1 MKRFAVVLLS
11 VLLVLLPG
19 CTKPVTESGVQST
32 ESGTAE
38 STDASLAEKTDDAS
52 AQAQSGHVEKTL
64 SSGVK
69 VDADVY
75 VPESM
80 QKSALAEMRGQGQLI
95 DYEELKSLFCSGKTI
110 TEEGEEPWEM
120 VTPGAMEAVGKYV
133 STQDGDYLQR
143 ICGNTFYYMTE
154 RDIQDIE
161 DLTIYETGKNLDF
174 ASIEETDKTIRDIAE
189 KLNIAVGK
197 GVCYTIDTSS
207 QPHYVFQYEIL
218 VNGMPLAMFDGGSYS
233 GDAYVPGT
241 YMTAVVDTD
250 GIRHYDVSYVLEELE
265 SGESKKVLTLDEALQ
280 AVDDK
285 YNSVIMEGEYFI
297 DDIQMAYT
305 PVQTEETGIVRLIPV
320 WYFQTTHQILVP
332 NRSGTGEVMLPHIE
346 WSAAWGKLLSTFSQ
360 TSAAGQ
366 NGISIPFAR
375 VITARFDP
383 IPAVLR
389 CVVNGSLVATVLG
402 MLMFFVNLNISRTAG
417 GICGT
422 ALVLWNMVTYKTWYW
437 FVNISP
443 VSWVNLSRVDYDGSS
458 IYPSL
463 TYILLALLALF
474 AALSAASWVTLRRR
488 NIDVLKSV

>member
-1 MKRFAVVLLS
+1 MKQFAVVLLS

-38 STDASLAEKTDDAS
+38 STDASLAEKTDDSS

-207 QPHYVFQYEIL
+207 QPHYVFQDEIL

-241 YMTAVVDTD
+241 YMTAVVDAD

-285 YNSVIMEGEYFI
+285 YNSVIMEWE
-297 DDIQMAYT
+297 
-305 PVQTEETGIVRLIPV
+305 
-320 WYFQTTHQILVP
+320 
-332 NRSGTGEVMLPHIE
+332 
-346 WSAAWGKLLSTFSQ
+346 
-360 TSAAGQ
+360 
-366 NGISIPFAR
+366 
-375 VITARFDP
+375 
-383 IPAVLR
+383 
-389 CVVNGSLVATVLG
+389 
-402 MLMFFVNLNISRTAG
+402 
-417 GICGT
+417 
-422 ALVLWNMVTYKTWYW
+422 
-437 FVNISP
+437 
-443 VSWVNLSRVDYDGSS
+443 
-458 IYPSL
+458 
-463 TYILLALLALF
+463 
-474 AALSAASWVTLRRR
+474 
-488 NIDVLKSV
+488 

>member
-11 VLLVLLPG
+11 ILLALLPG
-19 CTKPVTESGVQST
+19 CTKPMTERAESAESETVESIAEDLSST
-32 ESGTAE
+32 ESRAENTAE
-38 STDASLAEKTDDAS
+38 K
-52 AQAQSGHVEKTL
+52 VEHITRTL
-64 SSGVK
+64 SSGVM
-69 VDADVY
+69 VDTGVY

-233 GDAYVPGT
+233 DNVFTPGT
-241 YMTAVVDTD
+241 YLTAVLDED
-250 GIRHYDVSYVLEELE
+250 GIRHFDVSYVLKETET
-265 SGESKKVLTLDEALQ
+265 GDAQRVLTLDEALDK
-280 AVDDK
+280 VDEK
-285 YNSVIMEGEYFI
+285 YNSIIMEGDYYI
-297 DDIQMAYT
+297 NDIQMAYT
-305 PVQTEETGIVRLIPV
+305 PIKTDDTKIVRLIPV

-332 NRSGTGEVMLPHIE
+332 NRSGTGKVMLPQ
-346 WSAAWGKLLSTFSQ
+346 SG
-360 TSAAGQ
+360 
-366 NGISIPFAR
+366 
-375 VITARFDP
+375 
-383 IPAVLR
+383 
-389 CVVNGSLVATVLG
+389 
-402 MLMFFVNLNISRTAG
+402 
-417 GICGT
+417 
-422 ALVLWNMVTYKTWYW
+422 
-437 FVNISP
+437 
-443 VSWVNLSRVDYDGSS
+443 
-458 IYPSL
+458 
-463 TYILLALLALF
+463 YILINALDGTELLH
-474 AALSAASWVTLRRR
+474 S
-488 NIDVLKSV
+488 NGDI

>member
-11 VLLVLLPG
+11 ILLALLPG
-19 CTKPVTESGVQST
+19 CTKPMTERAESAESETVESIAEDLSST
-32 ESGTAE
+32 ESGAENTAE
-38 STDASLAEKTDDAS
+38 KAEHIT
-52 AQAQSGHVEKTL
+52 KTL
-64 SSGVK
+64 SSGVM

-241 YMTAVVDTD
+241 YMTAVVDAD

-285 YNSVIMEGEYFI
+285 YNSVIMEGDYYI
-297 DDIQMAYT
+297 NDIQMAYT
-305 PVQTEETGIVRLIPV
+305 PIKMDDTKIVRLIPV

-332 NRSGTGEVMLPHIE
+332 NRSGTGKVMLPQ
-346 WSAAWGKLLSTFSQ
+346 SG
-360 TSAAGQ
+360 
-366 NGISIPFAR
+366 
-375 VITARFDP
+375 
-383 IPAVLR
+383 
-389 CVVNGSLVATVLG
+389 
-402 MLMFFVNLNISRTAG
+402 
-417 GICGT
+417 
-422 ALVLWNMVTYKTWYW
+422 
-437 FVNISP
+437 
-443 VSWVNLSRVDYDGSS
+443 
-458 IYPSL
+458 
-463 TYILLALLALF
+463 YILINALDGTELLH
-474 AALSAASWVTLRRR
+474 S
-488 NIDVLKSV
+488 NGDI

>member
-38 STDASLAEKTDDAS
+38 STAEALSSTESGAENTAEKAEHIT
-52 AQAQSGHVEKTL
+52 QTL
-64 SSGVK
+64 SSGVM
-69 VDADVY
+69 VNADVY

-233 GDAYVPGT
+233 DNVFTPGT
-241 YMTAVVDTD
+241 YLTAVLDED
-250 GIRHYDVSYVLEELE
+250 GIRHFDVSYVLKETET
-265 SGESKKVLTLDEALQ
+265 GDAQRVLTLDEALDK
-280 AVDDK
+280 VDEK
-285 YNSVIMEGEYFI
+285 YNSIIMEGDYYI
-297 DDIQMAYT
+297 NDIQMAYMPIKT
-305 PVQTEETGIVRLIPV
+305 DDAGIVRLIPV
-320 WYFQTTHQILVP
+320 WYFQTTHQILLP
-332 NRSGTGEVMLPHIE
+332 DKSGTGEIMLP
-346 WSAAWGKLLSTFSQ
+346 Q
-360 TSAAGQ
+360 
-366 NGISIPFAR
+366 
-375 VITARFDP
+375 
-383 IPAVLR
+383 
-389 CVVNGSLVATVLG
+389 
-402 MLMFFVNLNISRTAG
+402 
-417 GICGT
+417 
-422 ALVLWNMVTYKTWYW
+422 
-437 FVNISP
+437 
-443 VSWVNLSRVDYDGSS
+443 DG
-458 IYPSL
+458 
-463 TYILLALLALF
+463 YILINALDGTELLH
-474 AALSAASWVTLRRR
+474 S
-488 NIDVLKSV
+488 NGDI

>member
-38 STDASLAEKTDDAS
+38 STDTSLAEKTDDSS

-95 DYEELKSLFCSGKTI
+95 DYAELKSLFCSGKTI

-174 ASIEETDKTIRDIAE
+174 ASIAETDKTIRDIAE
-189 KLNIAVGK
+189 KLNISVGDS
-197 GVCYTIDTSS
+197 VCYTIDTSS
-207 QPHYVFQYEIL
+207 MPHYVFRYDLL
-218 VNGMPLAMFDGGSYS
+218 VNGLPLGKFDGGSYS
-233 GDAYVPGT
+233 DNVFTPGT
-241 YMTAVVDTD
+241 YLTAVLDED
-250 GIRHYDVSYVLEELE
+250 GIRHFDVSYVLKETET
-265 SGESKKVLTLDEALQ
+265 GDAQRVLTLDEALDK
-280 AVDDK
+280 VDEK
-285 YNSVIMEGEYFI
+285 YNSIIMEGDYYI
-297 DDIQMAYT
+297 NDIQMAYT
-305 PVQTEETGIVRLIPV
+305 PIKTDDAGIVRLIPV
-320 WYFQTTHQILVP
+320 WYFQTTHQILLP
-332 NRSGTGEVMLPHIE
+332 DKSGTGEIMLP
-346 WSAAWGKLLSTFSQ
+346 Q
-360 TSAAGQ
+360 
-366 NGISIPFAR
+366 
-375 VITARFDP
+375 
-383 IPAVLR
+383 
-389 CVVNGSLVATVLG
+389 
-402 MLMFFVNLNISRTAG
+402 
-417 GICGT
+417 
-422 ALVLWNMVTYKTWYW
+422 
-437 FVNISP
+437 
-443 VSWVNLSRVDYDGSS
+443 DG
-458 IYPSL
+458 
-463 TYILLALLALF
+463 YILINALDGTELLHE
-474 AALSAASWVTLRRR
+474 
-488 NIDVLKSV
+488 NGEI

>member
-38 STDASLAEKTDDAS
+38 STAEALSSTESGAENTAEKAEHIT
-52 AQAQSGHVEKTL
+52 QTL
-64 SSGVK
+64 SSGVM
-69 VDADVY
+69 VNADVY

-95 DYEELKSLFCSGKTI
+95 DYEKLKSLFCSGKTI

-207 QPHYVFQYEIL
+207 QPHYIFQYDLL
-218 VNGMPLAMFDGGSYS
+218 VNGMPLGKFDGGSYS
-233 GDAYVPGT
+233 DNVFTPGT
-241 YMTAVVDTD
+241 YLTAVLDED
-250 GIRHYDVSYVLEELE
+250 GIRHFDVSYVLKEAET
-265 SGESKKVLTLDEALQ
+265 GDAQRVLSLDEALDK
-280 AVDDK
+280 VDEK
-285 YNSVIMEGEYFI
+285 YNSIIMEGDYYI
-297 DDIQMAYT
+297 NDIQMAYT

-332 NRSGTGEVMLPHIE
+332 NRSGTGEVMLPQ
-346 WSAAWGKLLSTFSQ
+346 SG
-360 TSAAGQ
+360 
-366 NGISIPFAR
+366 
-375 VITARFDP
+375 
-383 IPAVLR
+383 
-389 CVVNGSLVATVLG
+389 
-402 MLMFFVNLNISRTAG
+402 
-417 GICGT
+417 
-422 ALVLWNMVTYKTWYW
+422 
-437 FVNISP
+437 
-443 VSWVNLSRVDYDGSS
+443 
-458 IYPSL
+458 
-463 TYILLALLALF
+463 YILINALDGTELLH
-474 AALSAASWVTLRRR
+474 S
-488 NIDVLKSV
+488 NGDI

>member
-11 VLLVLLPG
+11 ILLALLPG
-19 CTKPVTESGVQST
+19 CTKPMTERAESAESETVESIAEDLSST
-32 ESGTAE
+32 ESGAENTAE
-38 STDASLAEKTDDAS
+38 KAEHIT
-52 AQAQSGHVEKTL
+52 KTL
-64 SSGVK
+64 SSGVM

-75 VPESM
+75 VPEAM

-197 GVCYTIDTSS
+197 CVCYTIDTSS

-241 YMTAVVDTD
+241 YMTAVVDAD

-305 PVQTEETGIVRLIPV
+305 PIKTDDTKIVRLIPV

-332 NRSGTGEVMLPHIE
+332 NRSGTGKVMLPQ
-346 WSAAWGKLLSTFSQ
+346 SG
-360 TSAAGQ
+360 
-366 NGISIPFAR
+366 
-375 VITARFDP
+375 
-383 IPAVLR
+383 
-389 CVVNGSLVATVLG
+389 
-402 MLMFFVNLNISRTAG
+402 
-417 GICGT
+417 
-422 ALVLWNMVTYKTWYW
+422 
-437 FVNISP
+437 
-443 VSWVNLSRVDYDGSS
+443 
-458 IYPSL
+458 
-463 TYILLALLALF
+463 YILINALDGTELLH
-474 AALSAASWVTLRRR
+474 S
-488 NIDVLKSV
+488 NGDI

>member
-32 ESGTAE
+32 ESETVESIAEDLSGAE
-38 STDASLAEKTDDAS
+38 SGADKAETTE
-52 AQAQSGHVEKTL
+52 HITRTL
-64 SSGVK
+64 SSGVM

-161 DLTIYETGKNLDF
+161 DLTVYETGKNLDF

-207 QPHYVFQYEIL
+207 MPHYVFRYDLL
-218 VNGMPLAMFDGGSYS
+218 VNGMPLGKFDGGSYS
-233 GDAYVPGT
+233 DNVFTPGT
-241 YMTAVVDTD
+241 YLTAVLDED
-250 GIRHYDVSYVLEELE
+250 GIRHFDVSYVLKETET
-265 SGESKKVLTLDEALQ
+265 GDAQRVLTLDEALDK
-280 AVDDK
+280 VDEK
-285 YNSVIMEGEYFI
+285 YNSIIMEGDYYI
-297 DDIQMAYT
+297 NDIQMAYT
-305 PVQTEETGIVRLIPV
+305 PIKTDEAEIVRLIPV
-320 WYFQTTHQILVP
+320 WYFQTTHQILLP
-332 NRSGTGEVMLPHIE
+332 DKSGTGEIMMP
-346 WSAAWGKLLSTFSQ
+346 Q
-360 TSAAGQ
+360 
-366 NGISIPFAR
+366 
-375 VITARFDP
+375 
-383 IPAVLR
+383 
-389 CVVNGSLVATVLG
+389 
-402 MLMFFVNLNISRTAG
+402 
-417 GICGT
+417 
-422 ALVLWNMVTYKTWYW
+422 
-437 FVNISP
+437 
-443 VSWVNLSRVDYDGSS
+443 DG
-458 IYPSL
+458 
-463 TYILLALLALF
+463 YILINALDGTELLHE
-474 AALSAASWVTLRRR
+474 
-488 NIDVLKSV
+488 NGEI

>member
-11 VLLVLLPG
+11 ILLALLPG
-19 CTKPVTESGVQST
+19 CTKPMTERAESAESETVESIAEDLSST
-32 ESGTAE
+32 ESGAENTAE
-38 STDASLAEKTDDAS
+38 KAEHITR
-52 AQAQSGHVEKTL
+52 TL

-189 KLNIAVGK
+189 KLNIAVGDS
-197 GVCYTIDTSS
+197 VCYTIDTSS
-207 QPHYVFQYEIL
+207 MPHYVFRYDLL

-241 YMTAVVDTD
+241 YMTTVVDAD

-332 NRSGTGEVMLPHIE
+332 NRSGTGEVMLPQ
-346 WSAAWGKLLSTFSQ
+346 SG
-360 TSAAGQ
+360 
-366 NGISIPFAR
+366 
-375 VITARFDP
+375 
-383 IPAVLR
+383 
-389 CVVNGSLVATVLG
+389 
-402 MLMFFVNLNISRTAG
+402 
-417 GICGT
+417 
-422 ALVLWNMVTYKTWYW
+422 
-437 FVNISP
+437 
-443 VSWVNLSRVDYDGSS
+443 
-458 IYPSL
+458 
-463 TYILLALLALF
+463 YILINALDGTELLH
-474 AALSAASWVTLRRR
+474 S
-488 NIDVLKSV
+488 NGDI

>member
-38 STDASLAEKTDDAS
+38 STAEALSSTESGAENTAEKAEHIT
-52 AQAQSGHVEKTL
+52 QTL
-64 SSGVK
+64 SSGVM
-69 VDADVY
+69 VNADVY

-80 QKSALAEMRGQGQLI
+80 QKSVLAEMRGQGQLI

-207 QPHYVFQYEIL
+207 QPHYIFQYDLL
-218 VNGMPLAMFDGGSYS
+218 VNGMPLGKFDGGSYS
-233 GDAYVPGT
+233 DNVFTPGT
-241 YMTAVVDTD
+241 YLTAVLDED
-250 GIRHYDVSYVLEELE
+250 GIRHFDVSYVLKETET
-265 SGESKKVLTLDEALQ
+265 GDAQRVLTLDEALDK
-280 AVDDK
+280 VDEK
-285 YNSVIMEGEYFI
+285 YNSIIMEGDYYI
-297 DDIQMAYT
+297 NDIQMAYT
-305 PVQTEETGIVRLIPV
+305 PIKTDDAGIVRLIPV
-320 WYFQTTHQILVP
+320 WYFQTTHQILLP
-332 NRSGTGEVMLPHIE
+332 DKSGTGEIMLPQ
-346 WSAAWGKLLSTFSQ
+346 SG
-360 TSAAGQ
+360 
-366 NGISIPFAR
+366 
-375 VITARFDP
+375 
-383 IPAVLR
+383 
-389 CVVNGSLVATVLG
+389 
-402 MLMFFVNLNISRTAG
+402 
-417 GICGT
+417 
-422 ALVLWNMVTYKTWYW
+422 
-437 FVNISP
+437 
-443 VSWVNLSRVDYDGSS
+443 
-458 IYPSL
+458 
-463 TYILLALLALF
+463 YILINALDGTELLH
-474 AALSAASWVTLRRR
+474 S
-488 NIDVLKSV
+488 NGDI

>member
-11 VLLVLLPG
+11 VFLVLLPG
-19 CTKPVTESGVQST
+19 CTKQVAESEKVEASAEALSSAENGA
-32 ESGTAE
+32 ENTAE
-38 STDASLAEKTDDAS
+38 KAEHITR
-52 AQAQSGHVEKTL
+52 TL
-64 SSGVK
+64 SSGVM

-174 ASIEETDKTIRDIAE
+174 ASIEKTDKTIRDIAE

-241 YMTAVVDTD
+241 YMTAVVDAD

-280 AVDDK
+280 AVDEK

-305 PVQTEETGIVRLIPV
+305 PIKTDDTKIVRLIPV

-332 NRSGTGEVMLPHIE
+332 NRSGTGKVMLPQ
-346 WSAAWGKLLSTFSQ
+346 SG
-360 TSAAGQ
+360 
-366 NGISIPFAR
+366 
-375 VITARFDP
+375 
-383 IPAVLR
+383 
-389 CVVNGSLVATVLG
+389 
-402 MLMFFVNLNISRTAG
+402 
-417 GICGT
+417 
-422 ALVLWNMVTYKTWYW
+422 
-437 FVNISP
+437 
-443 VSWVNLSRVDYDGSS
+443 
-458 IYPSL
+458 
-463 TYILLALLALF
+463 YILINALDGTELLH
-474 AALSAASWVTLRRR
+474 S
-488 NIDVLKSV
+488 NGDI

>member
-19 CTKPVTESGVQST
+19 CTKPMTERAESVESETVESTAEALSST
-32 ESGTAE
+32 ESGAENTAE
-38 STDASLAEKTDDAS
+38 KAEHITR
-52 AQAQSGHVEKTL
+52 TL
-64 SSGVK
+64 SSGVM

-161 DLTIYETGKNLDF
+161 NLTIYETGKNLDF
-174 ASIEETDKTIRDIAE
+174 SSIEETDKTIRDIAE

-218 VNGMPLAMFDGGSYS
+218 VNGMPLGKFDGGSYS
-233 GDAYVPGT
+233 DNVFTPGT
-241 YMTAVVDTD
+241 YLTAVLDED
-250 GIRHYDVSYVLEELE
+250 GIRHFDVSYVLKETET
-265 SGESKKVLTLDEALQ
+265 GDAQRVLTLDEALDK
-280 AVDDK
+280 VDEK
-285 YNSVIMEGEYFI
+285 YNSIIMEGDYYI
-297 DDIQMAYT
+297 NDIQMAYT
-305 PVQTEETGIVRLIPV
+305 PIKTDDAGIVRLIPV

-332 NRSGTGEVMLPHIE
+332 NRSGTGEVMLP
-346 WSAAWGKLLSTFSQ
+346 Q
-360 TSAAGQ
+360 
-366 NGISIPFAR
+366 
-375 VITARFDP
+375 
-383 IPAVLR
+383 
-389 CVVNGSLVATVLG
+389 
-402 MLMFFVNLNISRTAG
+402 
-417 GICGT
+417 
-422 ALVLWNMVTYKTWYW
+422 
-437 FVNISP
+437 
-443 VSWVNLSRVDYDGSS
+443 DG
-458 IYPSL
+458 
-463 TYILLALLALF
+463 YILINALDGTELLH
-474 AALSAASWVTLRRR
+474 S
-488 NIDVLKSV
+488 NGDI

>member
-38 STDASLAEKTDDAS
+38 STAEALSSTESGAENTAEKAEHITR
-52 AQAQSGHVEKTL
+52 TL
-64 SSGVK
+64 SSGVM
-69 VDADVY
+69 VDTDVY

-189 KLNIAVGK
+189 KLNIAVWK

-233 GDAYVPGT
+233 DNVFTPGT
-241 YMTAVVDTD
+241 YLTAVLDED
-250 GIRHYDVSYVLEELE
+250 GIRHFDVSYVLKATET
-265 SGESKKVLTLDEALQ
+265 GDAQRVLTLDEALDK
-280 AVDDK
+280 VDEK
-285 YNSVIMEGEYFI
+285 YNSIIMEGDYYI
-297 DDIQMAYT
+297 NDIQMAYT
-305 PVQTEETGIVRLIPV
+305 PIKTDDTKIVRLIPV
-320 WYFQTTHQILVP
+320 WYFQTTHQILLP
-332 NRSGTGEVMLPHIE
+332 NRSGTGEIMLP
-346 WSAAWGKLLSTFSQ
+346 Q
-360 TSAAGQ
+360 
-366 NGISIPFAR
+366 
-375 VITARFDP
+375 
-383 IPAVLR
+383 
-389 CVVNGSLVATVLG
+389 
-402 MLMFFVNLNISRTAG
+402 
-417 GICGT
+417 
-422 ALVLWNMVTYKTWYW
+422 
-437 FVNISP
+437 
-443 VSWVNLSRVDYDGSS
+443 DG
-458 IYPSL
+458 
-463 TYILLALLALF
+463 YILINALDGTELLH
-474 AALSAASWVTLRRR
+474 S
-488 NIDVLKSV
+488 NGDI

>member
-19 CTKPVTESGVQST
+19 CTKPMTERAESA

-38 STDASLAEKTDDAS
+38 STAEALSSTESGAENTAEKAEHITR
-52 AQAQSGHVEKTL
+52 TL
-64 SSGVK
+64 SSGVM

-189 KLNIAVGK
+189 KLNITVGK

-241 YMTAVVDTD
+241 YMTAVVDAD

-305 PVQTEETGIVRLIPV
+305 PIKTDDTKIVRLIPV
-320 WYFQTTHQILVP
+320 WYFQTTHQILLP
-332 NRSGTGEVMLPHIE
+332 DKSGTGEIMLP
-346 WSAAWGKLLSTFSQ
+346 Q
-360 TSAAGQ
+360 
-366 NGISIPFAR
+366 
-375 VITARFDP
+375 
-383 IPAVLR
+383 
-389 CVVNGSLVATVLG
+389 
-402 MLMFFVNLNISRTAG
+402 
-417 GICGT
+417 
-422 ALVLWNMVTYKTWYW
+422 
-437 FVNISP
+437 
-443 VSWVNLSRVDYDGSS
+443 DG
-458 IYPSL
+458 
-463 TYILLALLALF
+463 YILINALDGTELLH
-474 AALSAASWVTLRRR
+474 S
-488 NIDVLKSV
+488 NGDI

>member
-1 MKRFAVVLLS
+1 MKRHLIIICLAAALCIVLS
-11 VLLVLLPG
+11 A
-19 CTKPVTESGVQST
+19 CTKPIENVRSYENVS
-32 ESGTAE
+32 EIPAE
-38 STDASLAEKTDDAS
+38 STDASLAEKTDDSS

-241 YMTAVVDTD
+241 YMTAVVDAD

-320 WYFQTTHQILVP
+320 WYFQTTHQILLP
-332 NRSGTGEVMLPHIE
+332 DKSGTGEVMLPQ
-346 WSAAWGKLLSTFSQ
+346 SG
-360 TSAAGQ
+360 
-366 NGISIPFAR
+366 
-375 VITARFDP
+375 
-383 IPAVLR
+383 
-389 CVVNGSLVATVLG
+389 
-402 MLMFFVNLNISRTAG
+402 
-417 GICGT
+417 
-422 ALVLWNMVTYKTWYW
+422 
-437 FVNISP
+437 
-443 VSWVNLSRVDYDGSS
+443 
-458 IYPSL
+458 
-463 TYILLALLALF
+463 YILINALDGTELLH
-474 AALSAASWVTLRRR
+474 S
-488 NIDVLKSV
+488 NGDI

>member
-32 ESGTAE
+32 ESGTVE
-38 STDASLAEKTDDAS
+38 STDASLAEKTDDSS

-233 GDAYVPGT
+233 DNVFTPGT
-241 YMTAVVDTD
+241 YLTAVLDED
-250 GIRHYDVSYVLEELE
+250 GIRHFDVSYVLKETET
-265 SGESKKVLTLDEALQ
+265 GDAQRVLTLDEALDK
-280 AVDDK
+280 VDEK
-285 YNSVIMEGEYFI
+285 YNSIIMEGDYYI
-297 DDIQMAYT
+297 NDIQMAYT

-332 NRSGTGEVMLPHIE
+332 NRSGTGKVMLPQ
-346 WSAAWGKLLSTFSQ
+346 SG
-360 TSAAGQ
+360 
-366 NGISIPFAR
+366 
-375 VITARFDP
+375 
-383 IPAVLR
+383 
-389 CVVNGSLVATVLG
+389 
-402 MLMFFVNLNISRTAG
+402 
-417 GICGT
+417 
-422 ALVLWNMVTYKTWYW
+422 
-437 FVNISP
+437 
-443 VSWVNLSRVDYDGSS
+443 
-458 IYPSL
+458 
-463 TYILLALLALF
+463 YILINALDGTELLH
-474 AALSAASWVTLRRR
+474 S
-488 NIDVLKSV
+488 NGDI

>member
-38 STDASLAEKTDDAS
+38 STAEALNSTE
-52 AQAQSGHVEKTL
+52 SGAENTGEKAEHITQTL

-75 VPESM
+75 VPEAM

-189 KLNIAVGK
+189 KLNITVGK

-207 QPHYVFQYEIL
+207 MPHYVFRYDLL
-218 VNGMPLAMFDGGSYS
+218 VNGMPLGKFDGGSYS
-233 GDAYVPGT
+233 DNVFTPGT
-241 YMTAVVDTD
+241 YLTAVLDED
-250 GIRHYDVSYVLEELE
+250 GIRHFDVSYVLKETET
-265 SGESKKVLTLDEALQ
+265 GDAQRVLTLDEALDK
-280 AVDDK
+280 VDEK
-285 YNSVIMEGEYFI
+285 YNSIIMEGDYYI
-297 DDIQMAYT
+297 NDIQMAYT
-305 PVQTEETGIVRLIPV
+305 PIKTDDTKIVRLIPV
-320 WYFQTTHQILVP
+320 WYFQTTHQILLP
-332 NRSGTGEVMLPHIE
+332 DKSGTGKIMLP
-346 WSAAWGKLLSTFSQ
+346 Q
-360 TSAAGQ
+360 
-366 NGISIPFAR
+366 
-375 VITARFDP
+375 
-383 IPAVLR
+383 
-389 CVVNGSLVATVLG
+389 
-402 MLMFFVNLNISRTAG
+402 
-417 GICGT
+417 
-422 ALVLWNMVTYKTWYW
+422 
-437 FVNISP
+437 
-443 VSWVNLSRVDYDGSS
+443 DG
-458 IYPSL
+458 
-463 TYILLALLALF
+463 YILINALDGTELLH
-474 AALSAASWVTLRRR
+474 S
-488 NIDVLKSV
+488 NGDI

>member
-11 VLLVLLPG
+11 ILLALLPG
-19 CTKPVTESGVQST
+19 CTKPMTERAESAESETVESIAEDLSST
-32 ESGTAE
+32 ESEAENTAE
-38 STDASLAEKTDDAS
+38 KAEHIT
-52 AQAQSGHVEKTL
+52 KTL
-64 SSGVK
+64 SSGVM

-218 VNGMPLAMFDGGSYS
+218 VNEMPLAMFDGGSYS

-241 YMTAVVDTD
+241 YMTAVVDAD

-305 PVQTEETGIVRLIPV
+305 PIKTDDTKIVRLIPV

-332 NRSGTGEVMLPHIE
+332 NRSGTGKVMLPQ
-346 WSAAWGKLLSTFSQ
+346 SG
-360 TSAAGQ
+360 
-366 NGISIPFAR
+366 
-375 VITARFDP
+375 
-383 IPAVLR
+383 
-389 CVVNGSLVATVLG
+389 
-402 MLMFFVNLNISRTAG
+402 
-417 GICGT
+417 
-422 ALVLWNMVTYKTWYW
+422 
-437 FVNISP
+437 
-443 VSWVNLSRVDYDGSS
+443 
-458 IYPSL
+458 
-463 TYILLALLALF
+463 YILINALDGTELLH
-474 AALSAASWVTLRRR
+474 S
-488 NIDVLKSV
+488 NGDI

>member
-11 VLLVLLPG
+11 ILLALLPG
-19 CTKPVTESGVQST
+19 CTKPMTERAESAESETAESTAEALNST
-32 ESGTAE
+32 ESGAENTAE
-38 STDASLAEKTDDAS
+38 KAEHITR
-52 AQAQSGHVEKTL
+52 TL
-64 SSGVK
+64 SSGVM

-233 GDAYVPGT
+233 DNVFTPGT
-241 YMTAVVDTD
+241 YLTAVLDED
-250 GIRHYDVSYVLEELE
+250 GIRHFDVSYVLKATET
-265 SGESKKVLTLDEALQ
+265 GDAQRVLTLDEALDK
-280 AVDDK
+280 VDEK
-285 YNSVIMEGEYFI
+285 YNSIIMEGDYYI
-297 DDIQMAYT
+297 NDIQMAYT
-305 PVQTEETGIVRLIPV
+305 PIKTDDTKIVRLIPV

-332 NRSGTGEVMLPHIE
+332 NRSGTGEVMLPQ
-346 WSAAWGKLLSTFSQ
+346 SG
-360 TSAAGQ
+360 
-366 NGISIPFAR
+366 
-375 VITARFDP
+375 
-383 IPAVLR
+383 
-389 CVVNGSLVATVLG
+389 
-402 MLMFFVNLNISRTAG
+402 
-417 GICGT
+417 
-422 ALVLWNMVTYKTWYW
+422 
-437 FVNISP
+437 
-443 VSWVNLSRVDYDGSS
+443 
-458 IYPSL
+458 
-463 TYILLALLALF
+463 YILINALDGTELLH
-474 AALSAASWVTLRRR
+474 S
-488 NIDVLKSV
+488 NGDI

>member
-11 VLLVLLPG
+11 ILLALLPG
-19 CTKPVTESGVQST
+19 CTKPMTERAESAESETVESIAEDLSST
-32 ESGTAE
+32 ESGAENTAE
-38 STDASLAEKTDDAS
+38 K
-52 AQAQSGHVEKTL
+52 VEHITRTL
-64 SSGVK
+64 SSGVM
-69 VDADVY
+69 VDTGVY

-233 GDAYVPGT
+233 DNVFTPGT
-241 YMTAVVDTD
+241 YLTAVLDED
-250 GIRHYDVSYVLEELE
+250 GIRHFDVSYVLKETET
-265 SGESKKVLTLDEALQ
+265 GDAQRVLTLDEALDK
-280 AVDDK
+280 VDEK
-285 YNSVIMEGEYFI
+285 YNSIIMEGDYYI
-297 DDIQMAYT
+297 NDIQMAYT
-305 PVQTEETGIVRLIPV
+305 PIKTDDTKIVRLIPV

-332 NRSGTGEVMLPHIE
+332 NRSGTGKVMLPQ
-346 WSAAWGKLLSTFSQ
+346 SG
-360 TSAAGQ
+360 
-366 NGISIPFAR
+366 
-375 VITARFDP
+375 
-383 IPAVLR
+383 
-389 CVVNGSLVATVLG
+389 
-402 MLMFFVNLNISRTAG
+402 
-417 GICGT
+417 
-422 ALVLWNMVTYKTWYW
+422 
-437 FVNISP
+437 
-443 VSWVNLSRVDYDGSS
+443 
-458 IYPSL
+458 
-463 TYILLALLALF
+463 YILINALDGTELLH
-474 AALSAASWVTLRRR
+474 S
-488 NIDVLKSV
+488 NGDI

>member
-38 STDASLAEKTDDAS
+38 STDASLAEKTDDSS

-174 ASIEETDKTIRDIAE
+174 ASIEETYKTIRDIAE

-233 GDAYVPGT
+233 DNVFTPGT
-241 YMTAVVDTD
+241 YLTAVLDED
-250 GIRHYDVSYVLEELE
+250 GIRHFDVSYVLKETET
-265 SGESKKVLTLDEALQ
+265 GDAQRVLTLDEALDK
-280 AVDDK
+280 VDEK
-285 YNSVIMEGEYFI
+285 YNSIIMEGDYYI
-297 DDIQMAYT
+297 NDIQMAYT

-332 NRSGTGEVMLPHIE
+332 NRSGTGKVMLPQ
-346 WSAAWGKLLSTFSQ
+346 SG
-360 TSAAGQ
+360 
-366 NGISIPFAR
+366 
-375 VITARFDP
+375 
-383 IPAVLR
+383 
-389 CVVNGSLVATVLG
+389 
-402 MLMFFVNLNISRTAG
+402 
-417 GICGT
+417 
-422 ALVLWNMVTYKTWYW
+422 
-437 FVNISP
+437 
-443 VSWVNLSRVDYDGSS
+443 
-458 IYPSL
+458 
-463 TYILLALLALF
+463 YILINALDGTELLH
-474 AALSAASWVTLRRR
+474 S
-488 NIDVLKSV
+488 NGDI

>member
-11 VLLVLLPG
+11 ILLALLPG

-38 STDASLAEKTDDAS
+38 STAEALSSTESGAENTAEKAEHITR
-52 AQAQSGHVEKTL
+52 TL
-64 SSGVK
+64 SSGVM

-233 GDAYVPGT
+233 DNVFTPGT
-241 YMTAVVDTD
+241 YLTAVLDED
-250 GIRHYDVSYVLEELE
+250 GIRHFDVSYVLKETET
-265 SGESKKVLTLDEALQ
+265 GDAQRVLTLDEALDK
-280 AVDDK
+280 VDEK
-285 YNSVIMEGEYFI
+285 YNSIIMEGDYYI
-297 DDIQMAYT
+297 NDIQMAYT
-305 PVQTEETGIVRLIPV
+305 PIKTDEAEIVRLIPV
-320 WYFQTTHQILVP
+320 WYFQTTHQILLP
-332 NRSGTGEVMLPHIE
+332 DKSGTGEIMMP
-346 WSAAWGKLLSTFSQ
+346 Q
-360 TSAAGQ
+360 
-366 NGISIPFAR
+366 
-375 VITARFDP
+375 
-383 IPAVLR
+383 
-389 CVVNGSLVATVLG
+389 
-402 MLMFFVNLNISRTAG
+402 
-417 GICGT
+417 
-422 ALVLWNMVTYKTWYW
+422 
-437 FVNISP
+437 
-443 VSWVNLSRVDYDGSS
+443 DG
-458 IYPSL
+458 
-463 TYILLALLALF
+463 YILINALDGTELLHE
-474 AALSAASWVTLRRR
+474 
-488 NIDVLKSV
+488 NGEI

>member
-38 STDASLAEKTDDAS
+38 STAEALNSTESGAENTAEKAEHIT
-52 AQAQSGHVEKTL
+52 QTL

-207 QPHYVFQYEIL
+207 QPHYIFQYDLL
-218 VNGMPLAMFDGGSYS
+218 VNGMPLGKFDGGSYS
-233 GDAYVPGT
+233 DNVFTPGT
-241 YMTAVVDTD
+241 YLTAVLDED
-250 GIRHYDVSYVLEELE
+250 GIRHFDVSYVLKETET
-265 SGESKKVLTLDEALQ
+265 GDAQRVLTLDEALDK
-280 AVDDK
+280 VDEK
-285 YNSVIMEGEYFI
+285 YNSIIMEGDYYI
-297 DDIQMAYT
+297 NDIQMAYMPIKT
-305 PVQTEETGIVRLIPV
+305 DDTKIVWLIPV
-320 WYFQTTHQILVP
+320 WYFQTTHQILLP
-332 NRSGTGEVMLPHIE
+332 DKSGTGEIMLP
-346 WSAAWGKLLSTFSQ
+346 Q
-360 TSAAGQ
+360 
-366 NGISIPFAR
+366 
-375 VITARFDP
+375 
-383 IPAVLR
+383 
-389 CVVNGSLVATVLG
+389 
-402 MLMFFVNLNISRTAG
+402 
-417 GICGT
+417 
-422 ALVLWNMVTYKTWYW
+422 
-437 FVNISP
+437 
-443 VSWVNLSRVDYDGSS
+443 DG
-458 IYPSL
+458 
-463 TYILLALLALF
+463 YILINALDGTELLHE
-474 AALSAASWVTLRRR
+474 
-488 NIDVLKSV
+488 NGDI